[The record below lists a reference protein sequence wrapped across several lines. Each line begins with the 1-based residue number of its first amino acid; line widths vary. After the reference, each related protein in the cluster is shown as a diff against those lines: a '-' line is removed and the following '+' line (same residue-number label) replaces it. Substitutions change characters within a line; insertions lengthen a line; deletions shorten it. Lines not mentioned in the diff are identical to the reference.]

1 MSPIDYVAVTFKLTA
16 PLDAN
21 ADIVCAMLEP
31 LGCEGFHVED
41 DTINAYFL
49 ASQID
54 QDALQELTTRF
65 FELGLIQKNENV
77 QEQIAPTNWNETW
90 EKNYFKPIV
99 VKDKLYIRGSFHEPR
114 PEIEKEI
121 IIDPKMSFGTGHHQ
135 TTHMMLQAMI
145 ALDLKNKAV
154 VDMGTGT
161 GILALYAA
169 LEQAAPIVA
178 IDIDDWS
185 VENTI
190 ENCSL
195 NKLDGAIT
203 VMKGDERTLAKLD
216 MRFDVFLANINLWVL
231 LSNVENYCLYIKP
244 GGTLLLSGFLLAD
257 KPALVDIMG
266 REPNKVL
273 QEGDWLMLQFDF

>member
-1 MSPIDYVAVTFKLTA
+1 MSATDYVAVSLKLTA
-16 PLDAN
+16 PFEAH
-21 ADIVCAMLEP
+21 ADVVCAMLEP
-31 LGCEGFHVED
+31 LGCEGFHIEE
-41 DTINAYFL
+41 DTIHAYFL
-49 ASQID
+49 DSQLD
-54 QDALQELTTRF
+54 TSELKALTSSL
-65 FELGLIQKNENV
+65 FELKLIQKNEHV

-99 VKDKLYIRGSFHEPR
+99 VKDKLYIRGSFHDPR

-145 ALDLKNKAV
+145 AMDLKHKSV
-154 VDMGTGT
+154 MDMGTGT

-169 LEQAAPIVA
+169 LEKANPIVA

-195 NKLDGAIT
+195 NNLEGAIK

-231 LSNVENYCLYIKP
+231 LSNVENYCSFIKP
-244 GGTLLLSGFLLAD
+244 GGTLLLSGFLLVD
-257 KPALVDIMG
+257 KPALVDVMG